1 MLLLLNNAGTAW
13 DSAALG
19 TAMTLQNSQCAIAVG
34 SSSKSDSGST
44 LTLNLAMTF
53 KAAFAGAKNV
63 FMYATNGTQ
72 NSGWQDR
79 GDWTVP
85 GVPAPVV
92 TAVSA
97 TPNTGSGA
105 TQTFALQYGDTA
117 ASTDLTQAWVWFN
130 ATFATSGA
138 NSCMV
143 YYDRPT
149 NMLSLLNDAGTVW
162 SSAVIGTAATLQ
174 NSQCAVA
181 LATSSKTDSSNT
193 LTLTL
198 AMTFKAPFGGAKN
211 VYMYGTNGT
220 QNSGWQDRGDWM
232 VP

>member
-1 MLLLLNNAGTAW
+1 VIGT
-13 DSAALG
+13 
-19 TAMTLQNSQCAIAVG
+19 TATLQNSQCAIAVG
-34 SSSKSDSGST
+34 SSSKSDSGAA

-85 GVPAPVV
+85 GPPAAVM

-105 TQTFALQYGDTA
+105 TQTCAADGTA
-117 ASTDLTQAWVWFN
+117 ASPDLRKRGRVQRHA
-130 ATFATSGA
+130 AERA
-138 NSCMV
+138 NTMV

-149 NMLSLLNDAGTVW
+149 TR
-162 SSAVIGTAATLQ
+162 
-174 NSQCAVA
+174 CC
-181 LATSSKTDSSNT
+181 
-193 LTLTL
+193 
-198 AMTFKAPFGGAKN
+198 
-211 VYMYGTNGT
+211 
-220 QNSGWQDRGDWM
+220 
-232 VP
+232 